1 MPPLPIAD
9 WQAALAEMEA
19 ALAATLAALERLPPA
34 DATPGPVP
42 PATEGPDELVDRLER
57 RLRAW
62 DARLGAAA
70 GVTTTVEREL
80 ADREAAIAR
89 WQELFTRWHQV
100 IQQEVEPGSGG
111 KEKKFNPKDTEGTEK
126 TKHHD

>member
-19 ALAATLAALERLPPA
+19 ALAATLAALDRTSPGDEVPAPGPPA
-34 DATPGPVP
+34 PD
-42 PATEGPDELVDRLER
+42 GPDELVGRLER
-57 RLRAW
+57 RLRDW

-70 GVTTTVEREL
+70 EMAVSVEREL

-100 IQQEVEPGSGG
+100 IQRGVEPGPVG
-111 KEKKFNPKDTEGTEK
+111 
-126 TKHHD
+126 